1 VRILVDTG
9 ATESCISEQFVKS
22 TKAKVR
28 SKPEEL
34 HMANGSIAVSQG
46 TVVLPVSMQTYQ
58 EEVVAKVF
66 PMHDKFD
73 MILGSDWCRAVQCN
87 ILFSTNMLSI
97 QSDLNGYSH
106 MIAIQPVQFGSLC
119 PIISAVD
126 FPNHIAEDDVTFMCT
141 VTSADESCTTDNG
154 QDKVQDLLSRYS
166 DVFPADLP
174 AELPPERNV
183 FHTIPLADDKA
194 TPPS

>member
-1 VRILVDTG
+1 
-9 ATESCISEQFVKS
+9 
-22 TKAKVR
+22 
-28 SKPEEL
+28 
-34 HMANGSIAVSQG
+34 
-46 TVVLPVSMQTYQ
+46 
-58 EEVVAKVF
+58 
-66 PMHDKFD
+66 
-73 MILGSDWCRAVQCN
+73 
-87 ILFSTNMLSI
+87 MLSI

-154 QDKVQDLLSRYS
+154 QDKVQDLLSRYF

-194 TPPS
+194 TPPPHYKLNTSFHVSLLKPVYDNGTVCHSLLQLRLRVAWSMK